1 MRKYILLF
9 VTLCYSISVVA
20 QNDIKTQFEAYKQK
34 RAQEYKDYREK
45 ANAAFAEY
53 LKKRW
58 ADYKPNAAQPAPI
71 PDVLPEPEIAPSVPQ
86 PETPKPEAP
95 KPLPEPKVDV
105 EVVKEIV
112 EQETPSSVTHSSNAL
127 SVDFFGETLN
137 VPCNKSK
144 LPHISIP
151 DEQSFSLMWSAFSNT
166 TTPAVKY
173 VEQYVATH
181 NLNGWGCYQLVKR
194 ISEHAYGKDE
204 SNERIALQAYLLA
217 QLKYRAQVGMCG
229 SALVLLLPFKETIY
243 EVSYLMLGSQK
254 YYIYSYGHNNSAGYR
269 TYDNNFEYAQNVLSV
284 AMAGSMK
291 IGKSKNMEFERLG
304 AMLGQKLEAPIYMG
318 NIALQYNY
326 PILDNIV
333 YYNQTLPSEFAKAIL
348 TPLRQKLSGK
358 SEKEAV
364 SYLLNLV
371 QNGFAYADDNVVF
384 GRQKQL
390 FIEESF
396 FYGQNNCKDRVG
408 VFSWLVKELVGLDVI
423 GVRYKGNA
431 ASNGVAHITCAVAFT
446 QPVEGDAFTFKG
458 KRYIMCD
465 PTYINA
471 NIGRTMPCYANSKG
485 EILPL

>member
-1 MRKYILLF
+1 MKKYTLLLI
-9 VTLCYSISVVA
+9 TLCFSLCSMA
-20 QNDIKTQFEAYKQK
+20 QNDIRAQFEAYKQK

-58 ADYKPNAAQPAPI
+58 ANFEPNVAQPSPI
-71 PDVLPEPEIAPSVPQ
+71 PDVLPEPEVAPPTESPSQ
-86 PETPKPEAP
+86 EAP
-95 KPLPEPKVDV
+95 KPLPKPENTVNTIKDIVD
-105 EVVKEIV
+105 KER
-112 EQETPSSVTHSSNAL
+112 PSSVVPSINTL
-127 SVDFFGETLN
+127 SVDFCGDALS
-137 VPCNKSK
+137 VPCNKEK

-151 DEQSFSLMWSAFSNT
+151 DEQSFSSMWSIFSGT

-173 VEQYVATH
+173 VEQYVTTH
-181 NLNGWGCYQLVKR
+181 NLNGWACYQLVKR
-194 ISEHAYGKDE
+194 ISEQAYGKDE
-204 SNERIALQAYLLA
+204 SNERIALQAFLLA

-229 SALVLLLPFKETIY
+229 STLVLLLPFKETIY
-243 EVSYLMLGSQK
+243 EVSYLTLGSQK
-254 YYIYSYGHNNSAGYR
+254 YYIYSYGHNKNAGYR
-269 TYDNNFEYAQNVLSV
+269 TYDNNFEYAQNVLSA

-333 YYNQTLPSEFAKAIL
+333 YYNQTLPAEFAKAIL

-364 SYLLNLV
+364 SYLLNFV

-446 QPVEGDAFTFKG
+446 EDVSGDSYNYKN
-458 KRYIMCD
+458 KRYVMCD

-471 NIGRTMPCYANSKG
+471 SIGQTMPCYINSKP

>member
-1 MRKYILLF
+1 MRKYILLLI
-9 VTLCYSISVVA
+9 TLCFSLCSMA
-20 QNDIKTQFEAYKQK
+20 QNDIRSQFEAYKQK

-58 ADYKPNAAQPAPI
+58 ANFEPNKAQPAPI
-71 PDVLPEPEIAPSVPQ
+71 PDVLPEPEIVPTPAEQPS
-86 PETPKPEAP
+86 KEAP
-95 KPLPEPKVDV
+95 KPLPKPENTVVTVKDIVD
-105 EVVKEIV
+105 KER
-112 EQETPSSVTHSSNAL
+112 PSSVVASVNTL
-127 SVDFFGETLN
+127 SVDFFGEALN
-137 VPCNKSK
+137 VPCNKDK
-144 LPHISIP
+144 LPHMSIP
-151 DEQSFSLMWSAFSNT
+151 DEQSFSAMWSVFSGNT
-166 TTPAVKY
+166 TPTVKY
-173 VEQYVATH
+173 IEQYVTTH

-194 ISEHAYGKDE
+194 ISEQAYGKNN
-204 SNERIALQAYLLA
+204 SNERIALQAYLLS

-243 EVSYLMLGSQK
+243 EVSYLTIGSQK
-254 YYIYSYGHNNSAGYR
+254 YYIYSYGHNSSAGYR
-269 TYDNNFEYAQNVLSV
+269 TYDNNFEYAQNVLSA

-291 IGKSKNMEFERLG
+291 IGKSRNMEFERLG

-333 YYNQTLPSEFAKAIL
+333 YYNQSLSADFARAIL

-364 SYLLNLV
+364 SYLLNFV

-446 QPVEGDAFTFKG
+446 ENVAGDAYNYKS
-458 KRYIMCD
+458 KRYVMCD

-471 NIGRTMPCYANSKG
+471 GIGQTMPCYANSKS